1 MVNTLC
7 CYFFGYVILNNVKN
21 DRGAL
26 LKIRPTKI
34 VPKR

>member
-7 CYFFGYVILNNVKN
+7 CCFFGYVVLNNVKT
-21 DRGAL
+21 DRGAI
-26 LKIRPTKI
+26 LKIRPTKT

>member
-7 CYFFGYVILNNVKN
+7 CYFFGYVILNYVKN
-21 DRGAL
+21 DRGAI
-26 LKIRPTKI
+26 LKIRPTKT